1 MSLQR
6 RHFEGIARFKSEH
19 FVIELNLQLSAE
31 NKEDLPGMMVE
42 MSHLAATSWN
52 AFLNDCQIRS
62 IQKTPTLTDFTPPVV
77 FRRRLIS
84 HHRRECCPSNE
95 HG

>member
-19 FVIELNLQLSAE
+19 FVIELDLQLSAE

-42 MSHLAATSWN
+42 MSHLAATSWD
-52 AFLNDCQIRS
+52 ALLDYCQIRS
-62 IQKTPTLTDFTPPVV
+62 LQKTPTVTDFTPPVV

-84 HHRRECCPSNE
+84 HHRRDFCPSHE
-95 HG
+95 QG